1 MVEQKICSFCG
12 VDIEPGTGKMHVK
25 KDGTIYLFCAHKCY
39 MNMIKMKRVPR
50 RTEWTR
56 AYAVAKG
63 IAKTEKH
70 DHTKDQKAQ
79 PVEEKVESEKKPKA
93 LSAPK
98 KKAEKK
104 SKDAPAE
111 EKKAEK
117 KSKAKPAEEKK
128 A

>member
-70 DHTKDQKAQ
+70 DHGKDQKAQ
-79 PVEEKVESEKKPKA
+79 PVEKVESEKKPKA
-93 LSAPK
+93 LPAPK

>member
-56 AYAVAKG
+56 AYAVAKN
-63 IAKTEKH
+63 IAKSEKH
-70 DHTKDQKAQ
+70 EHGKDQKVA
-79 PVEEKVESEKKPKA
+79 PPTESKTA
-93 LSAPK
+93 LAKK
-98 KKAEKK
+98 KKAL
-104 SKDAPAE
+104 AATE
-111 EKKAEK
+111 EKA
-117 KSKAKPAEEKK
+117 
-128 A
+128 

>member
-50 RTEWTR
+50 RVEWTR
-56 AYAVAKG
+56 AYAVAKN
-63 IAKTEKH
+63 IAKSEKH
-70 DHTKDQKAQ
+70 DHGKGQKAL
-79 PVEEKVESEKKPKA
+79 PAVVKVESEKPKA
-93 LSAPK
+93 LPAPK

-104 SKDAPAE
+104 PKAPAE
-111 EKKAEK
+111 EKKA
-117 KSKAKPAEEKK
+117 
-128 A
+128 